1 MDSGGTK
8 EKKEI
13 DKEEAWQKFVEGE
26 EAFFEH
32 MFKGY
37 FNDLYG
43 YGIKLSRRPEL
54 VKDCIQELFRSIWE
68 RRENLLHI
76 ESPNVY
82 LFVSL
87 RRKILR
93 KVKNRNKTGGNLDEL
108 DETNFIEFAK
118 EDLIIRDEVKLQ
130 QKEEISE
137 ALNQLSDRQKEVV
150 YLHFYNGMSYG
161 EIESILSINR
171 QSVRNHMYRAMETLR
186 TLLDTEIM
194 KLVVSLLLV
203 ILFI

>member
-1 MDSGGTK
+1 MDSNVTNK
-8 EKKEI
+8 EHSV
-13 DKEEAWQKFVEGE
+13 DKEEAWQQFVDGDESCFKHVFQ
-26 EAFFEH
+26 AYFE
-32 MFKGY
+32 
-37 FNDLYG
+37 DLYG

-54 VKDCIQELFRSIWE
+54 VRDCIQELFRSIWE
-68 RRENLLHI
+68 RRESLLHI

-87 RRKILR
+87 RRKILK
-93 KVKNRNKTGGNLDEL
+93 KVKRRRKTNGALDNIY
-108 DETNFIEFAK
+108 ETGYIQFAK

-130 QKEEISE
+130 QKEEISA

-186 TLLDTEIM
+186 SLLDTKIM
-194 KLVVSLLLV
+194 KLVVSFL
-203 ILFI
+203 IIFFIS

>member
-1 MDSGGTK
+1 MDSNVTN
-8 EKKEI
+8 EKHSI
-13 DKEEAWQKFVEGE
+13 DKEEAWQKFVDGDESC
-26 EAFFEH
+26 
-32 MFKGY
+32 FKQVFQAY
-37 FNDLYG
+37 FKDLYG

-87 RRKILR
+87 RRKILK
-93 KVKNRNKTGGNLDEL
+93 KVKKRRKTDGDLDKI
-108 DETNFIEFAK
+108 DETGFIQFAK

-130 QKEEISE
+130 QKEQISA

-186 TLLDTEIM
+186 SLLDTKIM
-194 KLVVSLLLV
+194 KLVVSFL
-203 ILFI
+203 IIFFIG